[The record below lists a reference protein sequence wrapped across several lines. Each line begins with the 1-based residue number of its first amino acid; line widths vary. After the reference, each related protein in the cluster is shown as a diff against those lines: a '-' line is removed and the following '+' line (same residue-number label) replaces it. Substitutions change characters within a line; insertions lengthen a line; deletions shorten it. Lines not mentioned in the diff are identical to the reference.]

1 VTKRRVTH
9 DFWVIIRKKFYTPK
23 IRVLQHITKSNG
35 EVLRFLK
42 TKLLICE
49 DTKAALH
56 REHDW
61 LISFTTPCR
70 YCTTLPTSCDTHLP
84 RFARPFTSSVEVGR
98 VHYETFIND
107 LPCVLDYDRIF
118 GGNLSTTILT
128 RRLSRASHPRPNQ
141 AKVGPK
147 SLHLS
152 PSTIANIQIF
162 SLNYLVKTRAI

>member
-56 REHDW
+56 REHD
-61 LISFTTPCR
+61 
-70 YCTTLPTSCDTHLP
+70 
-84 RFARPFTSSVEVGR
+84 
-98 VHYETFIND
+98 
-107 LPCVLDYDRIF
+107 
-118 GGNLSTTILT
+118 
-128 RRLSRASHPRPNQ
+128 
-141 AKVGPK
+141 
-147 SLHLS
+147 
-152 PSTIANIQIF
+152 
-162 SLNYLVKTRAI
+162 